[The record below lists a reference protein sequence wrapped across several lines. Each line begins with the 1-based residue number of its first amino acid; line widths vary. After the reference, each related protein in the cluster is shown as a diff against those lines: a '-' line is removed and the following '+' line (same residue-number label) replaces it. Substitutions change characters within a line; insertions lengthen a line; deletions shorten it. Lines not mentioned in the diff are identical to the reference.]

1 MNSSMTGE
9 MSLLEAIMNR
19 RSYRGGY
26 KPDKVPR
33 KDLAEIM
40 KAGLAAPS
48 GCNKQTTSLIA
59 VDDEALLT
67 DYAVVLLGEG
77 GEKFGFNL
85 GYTVNRGDAIRVNL
99 NRWVSLN
106 ELPVD
111 TYTIYFVMNDQAYD
125 VGCSV
130 HIE

>member
-1 MNSSMTGE
+1 MDF
-9 MSLLEAIMNR
+9 EAAQPAPEGAKVDLYPFNALR
-19 RSYRGGY
+19 FYGGF
-26 KPDKVPR
+26 P
-33 KDLAEIM
+33 
-40 KAGLAAPS
+40 
-48 GCNKQTTSLIA
+48 

-99 NRWVSLN
+99 NRWGSLN